1 MKNIEIK
8 RVVNGEEITIVLTRE
23 EINEIIQESE
33 KEDIFEDFCT
43 ILNQNYGIDVRWHQE
58 LKNDIEL
65 IYKTFEHVCDS
76 ELSHWENIYKTINYL
91 KDYTNTAFDYSKLR

>member
-8 RVVNGEEITIVLTRE
+8 RIVNGEEITIVLTRE

-43 ILNQNYGIDVRWHQE
+43 ILNQKYGIDVRWHQE
-58 LKNDIEL
+58 IKDDIDK
-65 IYKTFEHVCDS
+65 IYRGFEHVCDS
-76 ELSHWENIYKTINYL
+76 ELSHWENIEKTIPL
-91 KDYTNTAFDYSKLR
+91 ILP

>member
-8 RVVNGEEITIVLTRE
+8 RIINGEEITIVLTRE

-43 ILNQNYGIDVRWHQE
+43 ILDQDYGIDVRWNQE
-58 LKNDIEL
+58 IKNDIDK
-65 IYKTFEHVCDS
+65 IYRVFNHVYDS
-76 ELSHWENIYKTINYL
+76 DLSHWDNINKTIDYL
-91 KDYTNTAFDYSKLR
+91 KDYTDTTFDYSKLR